1 MSESERE
8 QEFRVEVRQ
17 ILDQELPS
25 AWRGVGALSGEDYRR
40 FVASWRVVLQ
50 KHGWLAPTWPI
61 EWGGGG
67 RSALEETA
75 LLEELTLAGVPA
87 GGPNDTNGIRLLG
100 NTLLR
105 CGTQAQ
111 RDYFL
116 PKILSGEHRW
126 CQGFSEPD
134 AGSDLA
140 SIRTSAKLVDGKWIV
155 DGQKVWTTAAHLA
168 NWIFVLART
177 NPDARKHRG
186 LSFLLVPMTQAGVE
200 VRPLRQISGGSEFN
214 EVFFTGAEADESN
227 VVGEVNGGWAVAMT
241 MLGFERGANASALP
255 IRLQFE
261 FDRLLELIREQGRT
275 HDPLVRQRL
284 GWFYGR
290 IAMMKEIGVAVR
302 GRLIAGEEVG
312 DEVAIIKVVWSE
324 YHRELTR
331 WALNLLGPEALSV
344 IGRPASSVDDTDD
357 PGASN
362 SSASWVSVYLNS
374 QAGTIYAGTS
384 NIQRNIIAERLL
396 GLPREPMAVS

>member
-1 MSESERE
+1 MEARFRGEVRGVLERE
-8 QEFRVEVRQ
+8 
-17 ILDQELPS
+17 LPED
-25 AWRGVGALSGEDYRR
+25 WRGVGTLDGDDFHE
-40 FVASWRVVLQ
+40 FVASWREVLH
-50 KHGWLAPTWPI
+50 KHRWLAPSWP
-61 EWGGGG
+61 EAYGGSGK
-67 RSALEETA
+67 SVLEETV
-75 LLEELTLAGVPA
+75 LLEELTVAGVPS

-111 RDYFL
+111 REFFL

-140 SIRTSAKLVDGKWIV
+140 AIRTAARLADGKWIL

-177 NPDARKHRG
+177 DPDAPKHRG
-186 LSFLLVPMTQAGVE
+186 LTFLLVPMTQSGVE

-214 EVFFTGAEADESN
+214 EVFFSSAETAGEN
-227 VVGEVNGGWAVAMT
+227 VVGEVNGGWLVAMT

-255 IRLQFE
+255 IRLRFE
-261 FDRLLELIREQGRT
+261 LDRLLELIRGQGRLS
-275 HDPLVRQRL
+275 DPLIRQRL

-290 IAMMKEIGVAVR
+290 VAIMKEIGMAVR
-302 GRLIAGEEVG
+302 GRVISGQEIG
-312 DEVAIIKVVWSE
+312 DEVAIIKVIWSE
-324 YHRELTR
+324 YHRELTS
-331 WALNLLGPEALSV
+331 WALSLLGPEALTV
-344 IGRPASSVDDTDD
+344 TGRHASSVDDTDD
-357 PGASN
+357 PGAIN
-362 SSASWVSVYLNS
+362 SSASWISVYLNS

-396 GLPREPMAVS
+396 GLPKEPTRLA